1 LFPEPSISVGRYDLL
16 NAVGIILLSKLISEQ
31 ISSVAGI
38 AWVCR
43 FRPTEKNRLVKNILL
58 KKEGQKQTSVQKST
72 IEEEN
77 VPLVCYT
84 CF

>member
-1 LFPEPSISVGRYDLL
+1 VHQSPSVTNEEQELL
-16 NAVGIILLSKLISEQ
+16 ALVFL
-31 ISSVAGI
+31 
-38 AWVCR
+38 
-43 FRPTEKNRLVKNILL
+43 FRPAEKNRLVKKVLL
-58 KKEGQKQTSVQKST
+58 EKEGQKQTAVQKST